1 MGKEV
6 KTNAVRILDRNK
18 IEYEL
23 NKYECDDFKDGMSI
37 ADMLEQSYDMSF
49 KTLVTVGK
57 SGKYYVFAIPVDKE
71 INMKK
76 AAKEVGEKN
85 IEMVHVK
92 DINAV
97 TGYIRGGC
105 TPIGMKKN
113 YPTVINESAKEHEK
127 IIVSGGRLG
136 LQIILKP
143 DDLVKVTNG
152 KICGHYYAL
161 ICICKTDYRLCYS
174 CII

>member
-18 IEYEL
+18 VEYEL
-23 NKYECDDFKDGMSI
+23 NKYECDDFKDGVSI
-37 ADMLEQSYDMSF
+37 ADMLEQSYDMCF
-49 KTLVTVGK
+49 ETPVTVGK

-152 KICGHYYAL
+152 RYA
-161 ICICKTDYRLCYS
+161 D
-174 CII
+174 IIMH

>member
-18 IEYEL
+18 VEYEL
-23 NKYECDDFKDGMSI
+23 NKYECDDFKDGVSI

-113 YPTVINESAKEHEK
+113 YPKVINESAKEHEK

-152 KICGHYYAL
+152 RYA
-161 ICICKTDYRLCYS
+161 D
-174 CII
+174 IIMH

>member
-152 KICGHYYAL
+152 RYAV
-161 ICICKTDYRLCYS
+161 
-174 CII
+174 IIMH

>member
-136 LQIILKP
+136 VQIILKP

-152 KICGHYYAL
+152 RYA
-161 ICICKTDYRLCYS
+161 D
-174 CII
+174 IIMH

>member
-23 NKYECDDFKDGMSI
+23 NKYECDDFKDGVSI

-127 IIVSGGRLG
+127 MIVSGGRLG

-152 KICGHYYAL
+152 RYA
-161 ICICKTDYRLCYS
+161 D
-174 CII
+174 IIMH

>member
-49 KTLVTVGK
+49 KTLVTVAK

-152 KICGHYYAL
+152 RYA
-161 ICICKTDYRLCYS
+161 D
-174 CII
+174 IIMH

>member
-18 IEYEL
+18 VEYEL
-23 NKYECDDFKDGMSI
+23 NKYECDDFKDGVSI

-113 YPTVINESAKEHEK
+113 YPTVINESAKEQEK

-152 KICGHYYAL
+152 RYA
-161 ICICKTDYRLCYS
+161 D
-174 CII
+174 IIMH

>member
-23 NKYECDDFKDGMSI
+23 NKYECDDFKDGVSI
-37 ADMLEQSYDMSF
+37 ADMLEQSYDMSS
-49 KTLVTVGK
+49 KTRVTVGK

-152 KICGHYYAL
+152 RYA
-161 ICICKTDYRLCYS
+161 D
-174 CII
+174 IIMH

>member
-18 IEYEL
+18 VEYEL
-23 NKYECDDFKDGMSI
+23 NKYECDDFKDGVSI

-113 YPTVINESAKEHEK
+113 YQTVINESAKEHEK

-152 KICGHYYAL
+152 RYA
-161 ICICKTDYRLCYS
+161 D
-174 CII
+174 IIMH

>member
-18 IEYEL
+18 VEYEL
-23 NKYECDDFKDGMSI
+23 NKYECDDFKDGVSI
-37 ADMLEQSYDMSF
+37 ADMIEQSYDMSF

-152 KICGHYYAL
+152 RYA
-161 ICICKTDYRLCYS
+161 D
-174 CII
+174 IIMH

>member
-152 KICGHYYAL
+152 RYA
-161 ICICKTDYRLCYS
+161 D
-174 CII
+174 IIMH

>member
-1 MGKEV
+1 MCKEV

-18 IEYEL
+18 VEYEL
-23 NKYECDDFKDGMSI
+23 NKYECDDFKDGVSI

-152 KICGHYYAL
+152 RYA
-161 ICICKTDYRLCYS
+161 D
-174 CII
+174 IIMH

>member
-37 ADMLEQSYDMSF
+37 AEMLEQSYDMSF

-136 LQIILKP
+136 LQIILTP

-152 KICGHYYAL
+152 RYA
-161 ICICKTDYRLCYS
+161 D
-174 CII
+174 IIMH

>member
-23 NKYECDDFKDGMSI
+23 NKYECDDFKDGVSI

-105 TPIGMKKN
+105 TPLGMKKN

-152 KICGHYYAL
+152 RYA
-161 ICICKTDYRLCYS
+161 D
-174 CII
+174 IIMH

>member
-18 IEYEL
+18 VEYEL
-23 NKYECDDFKDGMSI
+23 NKYECDDFKDGVSI

-152 KICGHYYAL
+152 RY
-161 ICICKTDYRLCYS
+161 TD
-174 CII
+174 IIMH